1 MPDPIPPLP
10 EFADD
15 ELVVD
20 VCAVAA
26 GELALFEFADDEV
39 DVDVCADELPAP
51 ESPAAVLAVVDVVVE
66 ALPVVADGACAA
78 VVVAPDGLVVVLP
91 AEVAEVVPVF
101 VCALEPLEPAL
112 VSVEVVAPV

>member
-39 DVDVCADELPAP
+39 DVDV
-51 ESPAAVLAVVDVVVE
+51 
-66 ALPVVADGACAA
+66 
-78 VVVAPDGLVVVLP
+78 
-91 AEVAEVVPVF
+91 
-101 VCALEPLEPAL
+101 
-112 VSVEVVAPV
+112 